1 MNEQYSRLMY
11 SISLR
16 ELVYKFI
23 DKFIVM
29 HLELYVGIILY
40 YIILYY
46 YIILLNNYISL
57 LLLLLLLS

>member
-1 MNEQYSRLMY
+1 MY

-29 HLELYVGIILY
+29 HVELYVGIALY

-46 YIILLNNYISL
+46 YIILLYNYISL
-57 LLLLLLLS
+57 LLLLLLLLS